1 MTIQVFICIYSL
13 LVHQVLDRVLSD
25 LALVYNILI
34 SKLAC
39 GINYLYIKHNE
50 RYKFLPFIFTLIF
63 ANFYGLGC
71 FSPLF
76 INP

>member
-1 MTIQVFICIYSL
+1 MVLSDHTGINICIYSL

-50 RYKFLPFIFTLIF
+50 RY
-63 ANFYGLGC
+63 NFYQSYSHCLLQI
-71 FSPLF
+71 FMD
-76 INP
+76 